1 MSTLHFPTDHGPT
14 FSFDINTDFEWTK
27 GEDGRLIGR
36 IQRSER
42 ALKIIKCLYDMMKSG
57 KHLVNSGIL
66 GMANIEKIG
75 PWEGVKRGEGYCEI
89 VIRKRVE
96 KTHAKVHFPFD
107 TEPHQLAS
115 QEFHQK
121 RFQTVLDGLSKITAF
136 TLHDSGALDVNVQLL
151 VETVYN
157 MTSVIGCRCA
167 ILPHD
172 AREGGKVK
180 ALVYAPGHGEF
191 QVTAKV

>member
-1 MSTLHFPTDHGPT
+1 MSTLATPTQQLQRFIDNGWAGIQHAALQQFIDNGWAATITPT
-14 FSFDINTDFEWTK
+14 
-27 GEDGRLIGR
+27 
-36 IQRSER
+36 
-42 ALKIIKCLYDMMKSG
+42 
-57 KHLVNSGIL
+57 
-66 GMANIEKIG
+66 
-75 PWEGVKRGEGYCEI
+75 
-89 VIRKRVE
+89 E

-107 TEPHQLAS
+107 TEPYQLAS

-172 AREGGKVK
+172 AREGGDVK

>member
-66 GMANIEKIG
+66 GLANIEKIG

-96 KTHAKVHFPFD
+96 KAP
-107 TEPHQLAS
+107 S
-115 QEFHQK
+115 QPSLVNSDLQ
-121 RFQTVLDGLSKITAF
+121 RFIDEGWTF
-136 TLHDSGALDVNVQLL
+136 TLRPDGQASLQKFID
-151 VETVYN
+151 
-157 MTSVIGCRCA
+157 
-167 ILPHD
+167 
-172 AREGGKVK
+172 
-180 ALVYAPGHGEF
+180 HGY
-191 QVTAKV
+191 